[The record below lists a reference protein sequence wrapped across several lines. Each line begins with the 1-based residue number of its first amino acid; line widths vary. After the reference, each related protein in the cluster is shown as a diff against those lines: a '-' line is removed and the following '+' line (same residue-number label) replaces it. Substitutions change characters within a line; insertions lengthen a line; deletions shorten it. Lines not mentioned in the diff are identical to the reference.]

1 MSGSAPIVA
10 PRATAGGDQWH
21 SVVMTESAQPL
32 IDSTSFAPGQVVWE
46 DEVWILARHDAGDRL
61 GLTLH
66 HREPE
71 ALGQLSDEHASQL
84 GRIGNRLIRIIEHL
98 PEAGKVTL
106 ARTSGDHVQLAFE
119 ADGVAES
126 RLHEIAVK
134 LANWGGDARA

>member
-1 MSGSAPIVA
+1 
-10 PRATAGGDQWH
+10 
-21 SVVMTESAQPL
+21 MTESAQPL
-32 IDSTSFAPGQVVWE
+32 IDSSSFAPGQVIWE
-46 DEVWILARHDAGDRL
+46 DEVWILARHDAGARL

-71 ALGQLSDEHASQL
+71 ALGQLSDDHASQL

-98 PEAGKVTL
+98 PEAGKVGL

-119 ADGVAES
+119 AEGVPEA
-126 RLHEIAVK
+126 RLHDIAVK

>member
-1 MSGSAPIVA
+1 
-10 PRATAGGDQWH
+10 
-21 SVVMTESAQPL
+21 MTESAQPL
-32 IDSTSFAPGQVVWE
+32 IDSSSFAPGQVIWE
-46 DEVWILARHDAGDRL
+46 DEVWILARHDAGVRL

-71 ALGQLSDEHASQL
+71 AFGQLSDEHASQL

-98 PEAGKVTL
+98 PEAGKVGL

-119 ADGVAES
+119 AEGVPES
-126 RLHEIAVK
+126 RLHDIAVK